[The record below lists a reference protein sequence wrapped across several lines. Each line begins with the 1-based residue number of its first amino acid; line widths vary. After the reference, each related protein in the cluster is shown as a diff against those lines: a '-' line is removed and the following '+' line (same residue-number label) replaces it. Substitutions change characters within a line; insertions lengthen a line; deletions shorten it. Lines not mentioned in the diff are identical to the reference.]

1 MIDLPPSRI
10 HYCYGE
16 YQSIFDDYL
25 WMIFCEGL
33 PEITNNVFDGRQPT
47 LIIDDL
53 MSQTNQLVADIF
65 TKIAYHRNISVIY
78 MTQNVFD
85 KNKFART
92 ISLNAH
98 YLVLCKN
105 PGDANQ
111 FAVLSR
117 QMYPDSWRFAVEA
130 YRDATSSP
138 FSYLL
143 VDLRPD
149 LEDKR
154 CRLWTNIFPGKNQ
167 YVYVRKK

>member
-1 MIDLPPSRI
+1 MIDPPPSRI

-16 YQSIFDDYL
+16 YQSIFDEYSSV
-25 WMIFCEGL
+25 IFREGL
-33 PEITNNVFDGRQPT
+33 PEMSYEVFDGRQPT
-47 LIIDDL
+47 LLIIDNL
-53 MSQTNQLVADIF
+53 MSETNQLVSDIF
-65 TKIAYHRNISVIY
+65 TKISHHRNISVIY

-85 KNKFART
+85 KNKYART
-92 ISLNAH
+92 MSLNAH
-98 YLVLCKN
+98 YLVLFKN
-105 PGDANQ
+105 PRDANQ

-149 LEDKR
+149 LEDER
-154 CRLWTNIFPGKNQ
+154 CRLRTNIFRVNISTFT
-167 YVYVRKK
+167 